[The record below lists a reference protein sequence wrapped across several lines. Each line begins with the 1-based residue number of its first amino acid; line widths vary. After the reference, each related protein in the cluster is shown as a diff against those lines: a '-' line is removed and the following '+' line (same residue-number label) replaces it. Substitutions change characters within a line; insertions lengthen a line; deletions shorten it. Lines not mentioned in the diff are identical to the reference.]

1 MGSVSQ
7 FAYTPHKPLRVV
19 GIIAFLLGIAH
30 AWLAAMH
37 WTQHQVTTRA
47 FEFAAVGVLILFPV
61 AFAIA
66 GRSRPRDWNRIGL
79 WFLLFSFII
88 LPLLTHIRLASL

>member
-1 MGSVSQ
+1 MGSASQ
-7 FAYTPHKPLRVV
+7 FAFAPRKPLRIV

-37 WTQHQVTTRA
+37 WTQHQVNARA
-47 FEFAAVGVLILFPV
+47 LEFAAVGVLVLFLV
-61 AFAIA
+61 AFSIA
-66 GRSRPRDWNRIGL
+66 GRSKPRDWNRIAL

-88 LPLLTHIRLASL
+88 LPLLTHLRFPSL

>member
-1 MGSVSQ
+1 MSSASQ
-7 FAYTPHKPLRVV
+7 FAHAPRKPLRTLGV
-19 GIIAFLLGIAH
+19 IAFLLGVTH

-37 WTQHQVTTRA
+37 WTQHQINFRA
-47 FEFAAVGVLILFPV
+47 FEFAALGVLILFLV
-61 AFAIA
+61 AFGIA

-88 LPLLTHIRLASL
+88 LPLLTHVRLASL